1 MKHLFQIV
9 GLETVH
15 VSKYWQYL
23 EFGYL
28 IQMAI
33 KLNFFGAS
41 FLDKLIPKFLK
52 KLPLPYYAS
61 QTTIVGKLK

>member
-1 MKHLFQIV
+1 MKNLFQSV
-9 GLETVH
+9 GFETVRI
-15 VSKYWQYL
+15 SKYWQFL

-41 FLDKLIPKFLK
+41 LINKLIPNFLK
-52 KLPLPYYAS
+52 KIPLPYYAS
-61 QTTIVGKLK
+61 QTTILGKLK